1 MPYDYTNQASK
12 GQQTQKELYTR
23 TQNDSLF

>member
-1 MPYDYTNQASK
+1 MPYDYIDQASK
-12 GQQTQKELYTR
+12 GQQTQKELYTG